1 MCYIILVFCQEMLY
15 AKLTEVLRGNYLRVI
30 RFDTEIIG
38 YAVQLAASQ
47 EELRDFR
54 YLCDERIKG
63 GRENGFEEGDG
74 IGDGII
80 LPPGAINT
88 A

>member
-1 MCYIILVFCQEMLY
+1 MRSHPVWVCGLKH

-30 RFDTEIIG
+30 RFETEIIG
-38 YAVQLAASQ
+38 YAVQFAASQ
-47 EELRDFR
+47 EELGDLG
-54 YLCDERIKG
+54 YLGYQRIKG